1 MHAFSTWVYIA
12 HAQAD
17 ADNFDHTMNDTLT
30 DTVTDTMIDT
40 TGRNACLYAIRLLP
54 PESGAACAR
63 IAGRVEHVLTGRRH
77 DFADGAALLA
87 WLVSEE
93 QRLQQQLF

>member
-1 MHAFSTWVYIA
+1 
-12 HAQAD
+12 
-17 ADNFDHTMNDTLT
+17 MNDT
-30 DTVTDTMIDT
+30 
-40 TGRNACLYAIRLLP
+40 TGHNACLYAIRLLP

-87 WLVSEE
+87 WLALE
-93 QRLQQQLF
+93 QQRPQRQLA

>member
-17 ADNFDHTMNDTLT
+17 ADNFDHTMN
-30 DTVTDTMIDT
+30 DTMIDT